1 MTIIAMTREM
11 GTLGKEVAREFAR
24 RMNYTVVHHEL
35 VEGRGERDR
44 GESEV
49 YRFLEG
55 SEAELEKW
63 RNNRAPDGYLTREQ
77 VFEIAL
83 EGDAIIRGWG
93 AASLLKSVPNVL
105 SVRVC
110 APMDFRIDQ
119 MKQRLGIDERAAR
132 REIER
137 SDASHGRAF
146 LRFFEQDW
154 RDPANYDIVLNSEHL
169 TPEVCADILCDAV
182 RNPAFAETS
191 KTRSALLDRLLEA
204 RISTAFAE
212 DGGMHR
218 RGTRINISVEES
230 DVRLYGIVADGSSS
244 GIAEGIASAQQ
255 GVGNIRNEIIRV
267 NAFS

>member
-35 VEGRGERDR
+35 VEGRGDR
-44 GESEV
+44 FRSESEV

-55 SEAELEKW
+55 SQSELEKW
-63 RNNRAPDGYLTREQ
+63 KNNRAPEGYLTREQ

-93 AASLLKSVPNVL
+93 AATLLKSVPNVL

-110 APMDFRIDQ
+110 APMGFRVSQ
-119 MKQRLGIDERAAR
+119 MEARLGIDERAAR

-146 LRFFEQDW
+146 LRFFEHDW
-154 RDPANYDIVLNSEHL
+154 RDPTNYDIVLNTEHL
-169 TPEVCADILCDAV
+169 TPDVCADILCDTV
-182 RNPAFAETS
+182 RNPAFSETS
-191 KTRSALLDRLLEA
+191 ETRRALLDRLLEA
-204 RISTAFAE
+204 RISNAFAE
-212 DGGMHR
+212 DSGMNS
-218 RGTRINISVEES
+218 TRIPSSTSRSKMRMCVFMGS
-230 DVRLYGIVADGSSS
+230 LRTAPVAVSPKASLRPKWAS
-244 GIAEGIASAQQ
+244 EASATTSC
-255 GVGNIRNEIIRV
+255 V
-267 NAFS
+267 